1 MSVEFHISNQYL
13 RSNRK
18 KGFVS
23 FISGVSMVGLILA
36 VMSLITVLSV
46 MNGFHEELKN
56 RVLNAISHSY
66 ITENDNTLE
75 NWEELREKINTHD
88 QILASS
94 PYVENF
100 ALMTSKNSS
109 QGVSVRGI
117 IINLEI
123 KTSALLDEIKYGEIK
138 LTEDAS
144 SVLIGVGLATILS
157 TGIGDSVTLIAPSR
171 NSIGLLM
178 PKLKTF
184 TVTGIFNAG
193 LNEYNNNLAFI
204 HLNDAQELFSLDNQ
218 VSGIRLKVDNLFEA
232 NKITNNVVE
241 KLGSDLY
248 YGVDWMQQKRNF
260 IRALNLEKQMIA
272 VVLSLIIA
280 VAAFNIVS
288 MMVMVVTDKKSDI
301 AILRTIGMTPKRIVK
316 IFFYQGLSIGL
327 IGIVVGTV
335 LGLLLALN
343 IESVISGIETILGF
357 QFFPK
362 DVFYINRFPSV
373 IQLNDVLSVVIGAIV
388 LAVIAAIYPARRAGK
403 INISEVL
410 RHE

>member
-75 NWEELREKINTHD
+75 NWEALREKINTHD

-94 PYVENF
+94 PYVEDF
-100 ALMTSKNSS
+100 ALMTSKNAS

-123 KTSALLDEIKYGEIK
+123 KTSALLDDIKYGEIK
-138 LTEDAS
+138 LTEDSS
-144 SVLIGVGLATILS
+144 SVLIGVGLATLLS

-178 PKLKTF
+178 PKSKTF

-204 HLNDAQELFSLDNQ
+204 YLNDAQELFSLDDQ
-218 VSGIRLKVDNLFEA
+218 VSGIRLKVDDLFNA
-232 NKITNNVVE
+232 NKITSNVVE

-260 IRALNLEKQMIA
+260 IKALNLEKQMIA
-272 VVLSLIIA
+272 IVLSLIIA

-327 IGIVVGTV
+327 IGIVVGTL

-403 INISEVL
+403 VNISEVL